1 LFGPAPAPETKPAGK
16 DFSADLFGAPSATST
31 GNDFSADLFGV
42 KSPRGEAPPPKPVT
56 SAVDQIPTGGITA
69 PAPRPEDQSVLREF
83 ADVPLKIAGGA
94 TGFAR
99 AIADTFGADSSVSK
113 NLRGVEDWIS
123 ELYSAQSKQDSKR
136 MGEIMKEAED
146 KGVLPNLVA
155 AAKAFKEAPIDLAAS
170 ALGSAAPAILA
181 GIATFVLGAPAA
193 VATATTLG
201 LGAFAGSG
209 TIKGSIYDATKQTLA
224 EQKDLNLSPAQIE
237 KIAVEAQSY
246 DGDNLDMILIG
257 AIIGAVGARTGA
269 EPVIA
274 RGLAQ
279 RVIGKT
285 VEKEAQQAAIKEGAK
300 KATETAAKRG
310 ILKQGAVTGGKE
322 FLTEFGQG
330 GQEQLAEN
338 IALQRQG
345 FDVPTMR
352 GVVGQGALEGLAG
365 LSMGAPTGMRE
376 AYTAKR
382 ELAAEQPVDPNL
394 REKFTTAGEDKQR
407 TAVPP
412 TGEDVNMLVP
422 ATDKAGKSLTEAA
435 PETLTAKEKAD
446 ADAAAAAEA
455 AKITLDEATTRAN
468 DLLAKADAG
477 TAVKQTEYRPV
488 AKALGV
494 KIPFGTSN
502 AAAVELIRDH
512 LAQQG
517 VPSVTPTTTDQS
529 ATGASTSVAGQPS
542 AIPPATGTKPG
553 GVVPT
558 GAATGAATDGKG
570 SQPAPLKP
578 LPVAAEGEVAMP
590 VRGGQPMPMSALTT
604 PEALERVKTVLNT
617 GRPVED
623 LEMVARRGG
632 LAEWEIRAILG
643 EQGMPV
649 VNKDG
654 STGYGPPIPVSPG
667 LVKNETQAQNET
679 QITPVA
685 ETKTAAQQDEDLLND
700 LLGGGDSS
708 LSARRTNAEISRD
721 EQLDKLGTRYG
732 LSRSL
737 DESSKEFGARIKEAI
752 EFEKMREGKPLSAIS
767 DQDIAK
773 QTLREDTS
781 YIPPDLQI
789 EEYERQRQKFNESI
803 ERDPETGE
811 LESDELPAYKE
822 LSDDDRRV
830 YFQEG
835 ISRPGAGTDAEHAR
849 ATQRLSDYRSGKK
862 TESFEGETQSRN
874 VYNRERSSFGQ
885 KTSISYGFPAWGS
898 LSDASKKLFASINK
912 TNTLLE
918 QDMAFRAVRKQIQT
932 EKAQKSSEEF
942 VAQAEV
948 DARRQMLQAAERAR
962 ASQPAGRGAILP
974 DNIIDAL
981 AKGDIKTVLD
991 YISEYGNG
999 LKLKRASDFFMV
1011 GTRRDKNGVA
1021 KPIFKKA
1028 GIRIRDSVA
1037 MGIFRS
1043 LAGTLGNIDGLKVNV
1058 VFDENMIYDQLA
1070 RYDANTNTMY
1080 VGPNG
1085 LDEAT
1090 ILHELVHAATV
1101 KIIHQFFTDPSV
1113 LPERTRKAVE
1123 RLGEIASAAQKRLGS
1138 KYPNAFDNLY
1148 EFVAYAM
1155 TDMNFQYDLAQIQ
1168 IARLADATAK
1178 TQEQSEDVQLQREAT
1193 RGATMY
1199 DSLADNLW
1207 NYYTGTLA
1215 YMYKLF
1221 TPGSKSTKV
1230 LMPTEKSRATTAK
1243 TLRQE
1248 RTTES
1253 QEEIEAKR
1261 IASEEKEE
1269 TKGLTKEEK
1278 AKLTSAE
1285 KEAFAP
1291 EALFDDPDK
1300 EMKEAKIKP
1309 LKGEMVIQNGVANL
1323 KREILREPGYKGNLL
1338 LEASEMFQL
1347 ILAAP
1352 EGGITQLAGKQSI
1365 GSELAAKKA
1374 APTPAA
1380 NTAQPTTEEDKTR
1393 SGGLNDPKIRQFYK
1407 LGVKEKFA
1415 SKAEKV
1421 WKSISTAAGWRNMV
1435 RLYQDKSVEARSL
1448 HNKLDMAGLINRN
1461 MDEAFNN
1468 FDEQRDLSTGEARN
1482 FVNNYL
1488 RAPMDNLK
1496 QSIGDYASLTK
1507 QKVEQVLEELHM
1519 VAEMFHEP
1527 ERRNVKWVTSVPLST
1542 KANLTHNGKKISAAQ
1557 RRIDILGDPR
1567 TGKPGIKDRVEL
1579 TEAQQKQLW
1588 AELTALANN
1597 HADPAGDSPRIKTD
1611 RMRQRI
1617 KVMDINKDSPIY
1629 NVLGINQAEVNLRTK
1644 EYSAMDPERRAL
1656 LDKIFAEAKEITKA
1670 TSELNKIGNY
1680 WSYPVS
1686 NLVGM
1691 YNYQHY
1697 LPFKGISKH
1706 SVADEFI
1713 DFDSKTTGKDLQ
1725 EIEHSADGRFS
1736 TSDNPFLQMMSD
1748 AFRSAGRAG
1757 RRNYMQSI
1765 KNAVKAN
1772 KLNPTGTGV
1781 IDGEVAKHIKFEER
1795 NTVDL
1800 SEFKGGSNIFV
1811 YNEDGSIDIIR
1822 IKDPKI
1828 LNALRYSFRDAAPMW
1843 DMANA
1848 VTGFFGAMH
1857 TRYNYNF
1864 APLNFVR
1871 DALTNAWTMGAG
1883 RLGPLK
1889 SAMYIKQISAQVV
1902 KNGLGKGMEVAI
1914 LHEKGDPV
1922 SQRMLDNMA
1931 KKDPFVRDMVE
1942 YLRFGG
1948 KTTYLESFSLK
1959 SSLQDLNTKLGKRR
1973 IMDKVD
1979 SFNEFVDV
1987 WNNMFEFTSRTAAYS
2002 MYKQEVLK
2010 KNIAKGMSNAKGPNG
2025 QMSPAERAAAVEA
2038 AAWTKN
2044 LANFEK
2050 AGEHAREMGA
2060 LYMFI
2065 RASATGAVRA
2075 AEAALPA
2082 FRPMSMMLNDLPAEI
2097 RDNPKALAEFK
2108 KEYAVLQR
2116 NASVMIT
2123 ALMGMGFMAFWMSSL
2138 MAPDDEWRRNTVKND
2153 NMQQWT
2159 RFARFHIPNSVS
2171 EQLGIGRD
2179 VVFQLPWGFGLGS
2192 FAAIGAQ
2199 IAGVT
2204 VGSNSIKDALGNIV
2218 TSLSDSFLP
2227 IPVSKIPP
2235 LESAESAAKWVV
2247 DTVSPTVFRP
2257 IIEWVMNTN
2266 GIGQA
2271 INSAQTRRMGDAF
2284 TGGDRIPE
2292 IYKSAA
2298 RGLFNSTLGSVNIS
2312 PNTMYFF
2319 ANSYL
2324 DGLAKLGEISYSWA
2338 NLESG
2343 EKKFNLKTDVPLFG
2357 SFFGTKT
2364 NVDARE
2370 YGNIEKRIKEL
2381 DERLYTL
2388 EETSPD
2394 KAAIFESKNPLT
2406 RPLIDAYKARQGEL
2420 SKLRAEANQIRN
2432 MPGLSPKSRDE
2443 LLRIV
2448 IMQQNILK
2456 HEMVMDFKAYG
2467 EKP

>member
-1 LFGPAPAPETKPAGK
+1 MISDAM
-16 DFSADLFGAPSATST
+16 
-31 GNDFSADLFGV
+31 
-42 KSPRGEAPPPKPVT
+42 
-56 SAVDQIPTGGITA
+56 
-69 PAPRPEDQSVLREF
+69 
-83 ADVPLKIAGGA
+83 
-94 TGFAR
+94 
-99 AIADTFGADSSVSK
+99 GADASTSK
-113 NLRGVEDWIS
+113 NLRGVEDWFA
-123 ELYSAQSKQDSKR
+123 ELYSAQSKQDGKR

-146 KGVLPNLVA
+146 KGVLDQLVA
-155 AAKAFKEAPIDLAAS
+155 AGKAFKEAPVDLVVQG
-170 ALGSAAPAILA
+170 LGTAAPAIL
-181 GIATFVLGAPAA
+181 GSIAAFLLGAPAA
-193 VATATTLG
+193 VTTATTLG
-201 LGAFAGSG
+201 VGALMGSG
-209 TIKGSIYDATKQTLA
+209 TAKSSIYDATKQILT
-224 EQKDLNLSPAQIE
+224 EQKDLDLSPQQIE

-246 DGDNLDMILIG
+246 GGKNTDMILASTILG
-257 AIIGAVGARTGA
+257 AIGSASGA
-269 EPVIA
+269 EPIIA

-279 RVIGKT
+279 RIIGKT
-285 VEKEAQQAAIKEGAK
+285 VEKEAQQAAIKAAAKEG
-300 KATETAAKRG
+300 TELAAKRG
-310 ILKQGAVTGGKE
+310 IVKQGAIVGSKDLGLE
-322 FLTEFGQG
+322 FLQG
-330 GQEQLAEN
+330 GQEQMAQN
-338 IALQRQG
+338 IAQQREG

-365 LSMGAPTGMRE
+365 LGMGAPAGMRQ
-376 AYTAKR
+376 AYVAKR
-382 ELAAEQPVDPNL
+382 ELAAEQPTDPNL
-394 REKFTTAGEDKQR
+394 KETFTTAGEDKKR
-407 TAVPP
+407 ETAPP

-435 PETLTAKEKAD
+435 PETLAAKEKAD
-446 ADAAAAAEA
+446 ADATAAAEA
-455 AKITLDEATTRAN
+455 AKISLDEATVKAN
-468 DLLAKADAG
+468 DLLAKVDSG
-477 TAVKQTEYRPV
+477 GAVKQTEYRPV

-517 VPSVTPTTTDQS
+517 VPSVTPTATDQS
-529 ATGASTSVAGQPS
+529 ATGASAGVAGQPS
-542 AIPPATGTKPG
+542 AVAPAGTQGAKPS
-553 GVVPT
+553 GVVPA
-558 GAATGAATDGKG
+558 GAATGAATTGKG
-570 SQPAPLKP
+570 SQPA
-578 LPVAAEGEVAMP
+578 
-590 VRGGQPMPMSALTT
+590 ALTPSNFFDGLPDAVVT
-604 PEALERVKTVLNT
+604 GLTKDQTISPELRQA
-617 GRPVED
+617 
-623 LEMVARRGG
+623 A
-632 LAEWEIRAILG
+632 
-643 EQGMPV
+643 
-649 VNKDG
+649 
-654 STGYGPPIPVSPG
+654 
-667 LVKNETQAQNET
+667 TQELQSRKSAT
-679 QITPVA
+679 TTTAKPA
-685 ETKTAAQQDEDLLND
+685 ATKTAAQQDEDLLND

-721 EQLDKLGTRYG
+721 EQLDKLGVRYG
-732 LSRSL
+732 LSRSA
-737 DESSKEFGARIKEAI
+737 DEPAKEFGARIKEAI
-752 EFEKMREGKPLSAIS
+752 EFEKMREGKPLSELS

-773 QTLREDTS
+773 QSLREETS

-789 EEYERQRQKFNESI
+789 DEYEAQRQKFNE
-803 ERDPETGE
+803 TV
-811 LESDELPAYKE
+811 ESDEEKLPAYKE

-835 ISRPGAGTDAEHAR
+835 ITRPGAGSGAEHAR
-849 ATQRLSDYRSGKK
+849 AAQRLSDYRSGKK
-862 TESFEGETQSRN
+862 DETFEGETQSQN
-874 VYNRERSSFGQ
+874 IYNRERDAFGR
-885 KTSISYGFPAWGS
+885 KTGLSYGFPVWGS

-918 QDMAFRAVRKQIQT
+918 QDMAFRAVKKQIQA
-932 EKAQKSSEEF
+932 EKAQQASQEF
-942 VAQAEV
+942 TAQAEV
-948 DARRQMLQAAERAR
+948 DARRQMLDAAERAR
-962 ASQPAGRGAILP
+962 KSQPAGKGAILP

-999 LKLKRASDFFMV
+999 LKLKKASDFFMV
-1011 GTRRDKNGVA
+1011 GTRRDKSGA
-1021 KPIFKKA
+1021 IKPIFKKA

-1058 VFDENMIYDQLA
+1058 VYDENMVYDQLA
-1070 RYDANTNTMY
+1070 RYDARTNTMY

-1113 LPERTRKAVE
+1113 LPERSRKAVE
-1123 RLGEIASAAQKRLGS
+1123 RLVNIASAAQKRLGS
-1138 KYPNAFDNLY
+1138 KYPNAFENLY

-1168 IARLADATAK
+1168 ITSLADATAK
-1178 TQEQSEDVQLQREAT
+1178 TENQAEEVQLQREAT
-1193 RGATMY
+1193 RGTTMY

-1221 TPGSKSTKV
+1221 TPGAKNTKV
-1230 LMPTEKSRATTAK
+1230 LMPTEKSRTTTAK
-1243 TLRQE
+1243 TAKQEKAAETKTDIETRRIDADE
-1248 RTTES
+1248 RTEERELSMTER
-1253 QEEIEAKR
+1253 EA
-1261 IASEEKEE
+1261 
-1269 TKGLTKEEK
+1269 L
-1278 AKLTSAE
+1278 
-1285 KEAFAP
+1285 AP
-1291 EALFDDPDK
+1291 ESLFDDPDA
-1300 EMKEAKIKP
+1300 EMKEAKIEP

-1323 KREILREPGYKGNLL
+1323 KRETLREPGYKGNLL

-1352 EGGITQLAGKQSI
+1352 EGGIAQLAGKESI
-1365 GSELAAKKA
+1365 GSELSAKKA
-1374 APTPAA
+1374 APVPAA
-1380 NTAQPTTEEDKTR
+1380 NTAQPATEEKETR
-1393 SGGLNDPKIRQFYK
+1393 KGGLNDPKLRQFYK

-1415 SKAEKV
+1415 NKAEKV

-1435 RLYQDKSVEARSL
+1435 RLYQDKSVEIRSL

-1468 FDEQRDLSTGEARN
+1468 VDEQRDLAAGESRN

-1488 RAPMDNLK
+1488 RVPMDNLK
-1496 QSIGDYASLTK
+1496 QSIGDYASMTK
-1507 QKVEQVLEELHM
+1507 QKVEEVLEELHM
-1519 VAEMFHEP
+1519 LSEMFHEP

-1542 KANLTHNGKKISAAQ
+1542 KKNLTHNGKKISAAQ

-1567 TGKPGIKDRVEL
+1567 TGTPGIKDRIEL
-1579 TEAQQKQLW
+1579 TKAQQKQLW
-1588 AELTALANN
+1588 AELTSLANN
-1597 HADPAGDSPRIKTD
+1597 HADAAGDSPRIKGD
-1611 RMRQRI
+1611 RMRERI
-1617 KVMDINKDSPIY
+1617 KAMDTNKDSPLY
-1629 NVLGINQAEVNLRTK
+1629 NVLGVNQAEVDLRMS
-1644 EYSAMDPERRAL
+1644 EYNAMDPERRAL

-1691 YNYQHY
+1691 YDYQHY
-1697 LPFKGISKH
+1697 MPFKGISKH

-1772 KLNPTGTGV
+1772 KYNPTGTGV

-1800 SEFKGGSNIFV
+1800 SEFKGGNNIFV

-1871 DALTNAWTMGAG
+1871 DALTNAWTIGAG
-1883 RLGPLK
+1883 KLGPMK
-1889 SAMYIKQISAQVV
+1889 SASYIKQISAQVV

-1922 SQRMLDNMA
+1922 SQRILANMA
-1931 KKDPFVRDMVE
+1931 ANDPFVRDMLE

-1959 SSLQDLNTKLGKRR
+1959 SSLHDLNTKLGKRR
-1973 IMDKVD
+1973 IMDSVD

-1987 WNNMFEFTSRTAAYS
+1987 WNNMFEFTSRAAAYS
-2002 MYKQEVLK
+2002 MYKKEVLK
-2010 KNIAKGMSNAKGPNG
+2010 KNIDKGMSDAKGPNG
-2025 QMSPAERAAAVEA
+2025 QMSAAERAAAVEA

-2082 FRPMSMMLNDLPAEI
+2082 FRTMDMAVNDLPPEI
-2097 RDNPKALAEFK
+2097 RNNPEALKNFKA
-2108 KEYAVLQR
+2108 EYAVLQR
-2116 NASVMIT
+2116 NARVMIS

-2138 MAPDDEWRRNTVKND
+2138 MAPDDEWKRNNVKHD

-2159 RFARFHIPNSVS
+2159 RFARFHIPNEVS
-2171 EQLGIGRD
+2171 QRLGIGRD
-2179 VVFQLPWGFGLGS
+2179 VVFQLPWGFGLGA

-2199 IAGVT
+2199 LAGVT
-2204 VGSNSIKDALGNIV
+2204 VGNNSVKDALGNVV

-2235 LESAESAAKWVV
+2235 LDSPESSLKWAA
-2247 DTVSPTVFRP
+2247 DTVAPTVFRP
-2257 IIEWVMNTN
+2257 VLEYLMNTN
-2266 GIGQA
+2266 GIGQT

-2292 IYKSAA
+2292 IYKSVAS
-2298 RGLFNSTLGSVNIS
+2298 GLFNSTSGYLDWS
-2312 PNTMYFF
+2312 PNTLYFF

-2324 DGLAKLGEISYSWA
+2324 DGLAKIGEIGYSWA
-2338 NLESG
+2338 NLEQG
-2343 EKKFNLKTDVPLFG
+2343 KKAFNLKQDVPLFG

-2364 NVDARE
+2364 NVDSRE
-2370 YGNIEKRIKEL
+2370 YGNIETRIKEL
-2381 DERLYTL
+2381 DKRLNTL
-2388 EETSPD
+2388 DEVNPA
-2394 KAAIFESKNPLT
+2394 KAAQYDAKNPLS
-2406 RPLIDAYKARQGEL
+2406 RGLIDAYKARQGEL
-2420 SKLRAEANQIRN
+2420 NKLRAEANQIRN
-2432 MPGLSPKSRDE
+2432 MPGISPKSRDE
-2443 LLRIV
+2443 MLKIV
-2448 IMQQNILK
+2448 TMQQNILK

>member
-1 LFGPAPAPETKPAGK
+1 MAGFDPDAWLAKKEESPAQPSAFDPDAWLAKKEPVRAPRGEATPPAPAPAPA
-16 DFSADLFGAPSATST
+16 AAAP
-31 GNDFSADLFGV
+31 V
-42 KSPRGEAPPPKPVT
+42 VPPKQEV
-56 SAVDQIPTGGITA
+56 
-69 PAPRPEDQSVLREF
+69 RPEDQSFLREV
-83 ADVPLKIAGGA
+83 ADVPLKLGSGVV
-94 TGFAR
+94 TGVR
-99 AIADTFGADSSVSK
+99 MIADAFGADSSTSK
-113 NLRGVEDWIS
+113 NLRGVEDWIA

-136 MGEIMKEAED
+136 MAQIMKEAED
-146 KGVLPNLVA
+146 KGVKDQLVA
-155 AAKAFKEAPIDLAAS
+155 AASAFKEAPIDLTVN
-170 ALGSAAPAILA
+170 ALGTAAPAIL
-181 GIATFVLGAPAA
+181 GSIAAFLLGAPA
-193 VATATTLG
+193 VATTATALG
-201 LGAFAGSG
+201 IGAFMGSG
-209 TIKGSIYDATKQTLA
+209 TVKGSIYDATKQVLN

-237 KIAVEAQSY
+237 QIAVEAQSY
-246 DGDNLDMILIG
+246 GGKNTDMILGGTILG
-257 AIIGAVGARTGA
+257 ALGSATGA

-274 RGLAQ
+274 RQLAKSI
-279 RVIGKT
+279 IGKAVETEAKNAAATASKT
-285 VEKEAQQAAIKEGAK
+285 VATDAAIKAATREATQ
-300 KATETAAKRG
+300 KAAERG
-310 ILKQGAVTGGKE
+310 IVRQGTVTGLKESGME
-322 FLTEFGQG
+322 FLQG
-330 GQEQLAEN
+330 GQEQMAQN
-338 IALQRQG
+338 IAQQREG

-352 GVVGQGALEGLAG
+352 GVVSQGALEGLAG
-365 LSMGAPTGMRE
+365 LGMGAVSGGRE

-394 REKFTTAGEDKQR
+394 RETFTTAGEDKQR
-407 TAVPP
+407 APVTP
-412 TGEDVNMLVP
+412 TSEDIDFLVP
-422 ATDKAGKSLTEAA
+422 ATDKTGKSLTDAA

-455 AKITLDEATTRAN
+455 AKISLDEATAKAN
-468 DLLAKADAG
+468 DLLAKVDSG
-477 TAVKQTEYRPV
+477 GAVKQTEYRPV

-512 LAQQG
+512 LTQQG
-517 VPSVTPTTTDQS
+517 VPSVTPTGTDESTTGTS
-529 ATGASTSVAGQPS
+529 AGMAGQPS
-542 AIPPATGTKPG
+542 AVTPTAGTEGAKRS
-553 GVVPT
+553 GVVPAGT
-558 GAATGAATDGKG
+558 ATGAATTGKG
-570 SQPAPLKP
+570 SQPAPLTP
-578 LPVAAEGEVAMP
+578 AAPAAP
-590 VRGGQPMPMSALTT
+590 APA
-604 PEALERVKTVLNT
+604 AK
-617 GRPVED
+617 
-623 LEMVARRGG
+623 
-632 LAEWEIRAILG
+632 
-643 EQGMPV
+643 
-649 VNKDG
+649 
-654 STGYGPPIPVSPG
+654 
-667 LVKNETQAQNET
+667 
-679 QITPVA
+679 
-685 ETKTAAQQDEDLLND
+685 KTAAQQDEDLLND
-700 LLGGGDSS
+700 LLGGDSS

-732 LSRSL
+732 LSRSVG
-737 DESSKEFGARIKEAI
+737 ESSQEFGGRIKEAI
-752 EFEKMREGKPLSAIS
+752 EFEKMREGKPLSEIS

-789 EEYERQRQKFNESI
+789 EEYEAQRQKFNE
-803 ERDPETGE
+803 TV
-811 LESDELPAYKE
+811 ESDEEKLPAYKE

-835 ISRPGAGTDAEHAR
+835 IARPGAGSSQEHAR
-849 ATQRLSDYRSGKK
+849 AAQRLSDYRSGKK
-862 TESFEGETQSRN
+862 DETFEGETQAQN
-874 VYNRERSSFGQ
+874 VYNRERDSFGR
-885 KTSISYGFPAWGS
+885 KTGLSYAFPTWGS
-898 LSDASKKLFASINK
+898 LSDASRKLFASINK

-918 QDMAFRAVRKQIQT
+918 QDMAFRAVKKQIQA

-948 DARRQMLQAAERAR
+948 DARRQMLDAAERAR
-962 ASQPAGRGAILP
+962 KSQPAGKGAILP
-974 DNIIDAL
+974 DHIIDAL
-981 AKGDIKTVLD
+981 SKGDIKTVLD
-991 YISEYGNG
+991 YISEHGNG
-999 LKLKRASDFFMV
+999 LKLKKASDFFMV
-1011 GTRRDKNGVA
+1011 GTRRDKNGQL

-1043 LAGTLGNIDGLKVNV
+1043 LAGTLGNIEGLKVNV
-1058 VFDENMIYDQLA
+1058 VYDENMVYDQLA
-1070 RYDANTNTMY
+1070 RYDAKTNTMY

-1090 ILHELVHAATV
+1090 ILHELTHAATV

-1113 LPERTRKAVE
+1113 LPERSRKAVE
-1123 RLGEIASAAQKRLGS
+1123 RLAEIASAAQKRLGS
-1138 KYPNAFDNLY
+1138 KYPNAFENLY
-1148 EFVAYAM
+1148 EFIAYAM

-1168 IARLADATAK
+1168 ITRLAEATAK
-1178 TQEQSEDVQLQREAT
+1178 TEDQAEEIQLQREAT
-1193 RGATMY
+1193 SGATMY
-1199 DSLADNLW
+1199 DSLADTLW
-1207 NYYTGTLA
+1207 GYYTGTLA

-1221 TPGSKSTKV
+1221 TPGAKNTKV

-1243 TLRQE
+1243 TAKQE
-1248 RTTES
+1248 KAAETKTD
-1253 QEEIEAKR
+1253 IEARR
-1261 IASEEKEE
+1261 IAADERAEERE
-1269 TKGLTKEEK
+1269 LS
-1278 AKLTSAE
+1278 LAE
-1285 KEAFAP
+1285 REALAP
-1291 EALFDDPDK
+1291 ESLFDDPDT
-1300 EMKEAKIKP
+1300 EMKDAKIEP

-1338 LEASEMFQL
+1338 LEAAEMFQL

-1352 EGGITQLAGKQSI
+1352 EGGIAQLAGKQSI
-1365 GSELAAKKA
+1365 GSELSAKKA
-1374 APTPAA
+1374 APVPAA
-1380 NTAQPTTEEDKTR
+1380 NTAQPTKEEEKTR
-1393 SGGLNDPKIRQFYK
+1393 SGGLNDSKIRQFYK

-1415 SKAEKV
+1415 STPEKV
-1421 WKSISTAAGWRNMV
+1421 WKSISTAAGWRNIV

-1448 HNKLDMAGLINRN
+1448 HNKLDMARLINRD
-1461 MDEAFNN
+1461 MDGAFNN
-1468 FDEQRDLSTGEARN
+1468 FDEQRDLSSGEARN
-1482 FVNNYL
+1482 FVNQYL
-1488 RAPMDNLK
+1488 RAPMDNIK
-1496 QSIGDYASLTK
+1496 QSIGDYAKLTG
-1507 QKVEQVLEELHM
+1507 QKVEEVLEELHM
-1519 VAEMFHEP
+1519 LSEMFHEP

-1542 KANLTHNGKKISAAQ
+1542 KKNLTHNGKKISAAQ

-1567 TGKPGIKDRVEL
+1567 TGTPGIKDRVEL

-1588 AELTALANN
+1588 AELTALATN
-1597 HADPAGDSPRIKTD
+1597 HADAAGDSPRIKSD
-1611 RMRQRI
+1611 RMRERI
-1617 KVMDINKDSPIY
+1617 KVMDTNKDSPIY
-1629 NVLGINQAEVNLRTK
+1629 NVLGINQAEVDLRMSEYEQIKKK
-1644 EYSAMDPERRAL
+1644 EPERYAL
-1656 LDKIFAEAKEITKA
+1656 LEKIFADAKEITKA

-1697 LPFKGISKH
+1697 MPFKGISKH

-1772 KLNPTGTGV
+1772 KYNPTGTGV

-1811 YNEDGSIDIIR
+1811 YNPDGSIDIIR

-1828 LNALRYSFRDAAPMW
+1828 LNALRYSFRDASPTW

-1871 DALTNAWTMGAG
+1871 DALTNAWTMGASK
-1883 RLGPLK
+1883 LGPAK
-1889 SAMYIKQISAQVV
+1889 SAAYIKNISAAVV
-1902 KNGLGKGMEVAI
+1902 KNGLGKAMEVAL

-1922 SQRMLDNMA
+1922 SQRMLTDMA
-1931 KKDPFVRDMVE
+1931 AKDPFVRDMLE

-1959 SSLQDLNTKLGKRR
+1959 SSLHDLNTKLGKRR
-1973 IMDKVD
+1973 IMDNVD
-1979 SFNEFVDV
+1979 SFNEFIDV
-1987 WNNMFEFTSRTAAYS
+1987 WNNMFEFTSRAAAYS

-2010 KNIAKGMSNAKGPNG
+2010 KNIEKGMSGAKGPNG

-2050 AGEHAREMGA
+2050 AGEHAREIGA

-2075 AEAALPA
+2075 AEAAIPA
-2082 FRPMSMMLNDLPAEI
+2082 FRTMKMALNDLPAEI
-2097 RDNPKALAEFK
+2097 RNNPEALENFK

-2116 NASVMIT
+2116 NARVMISV
-2123 ALMGMGFMAFWMSSL
+2123 LMGMGFSLYWMSSL
-2138 MAPDDEWRRNTVKND
+2138 MAPDDEWKRNNVKND

-2159 RFARFHIPNSVS
+2159 RFARFHIPNEVS
-2171 EQLGIGRD
+2171 QSAGMGRD
-2179 VVFQLPWGFGLGS
+2179 VVFQLPWGFGLGA

-2199 IAGVT
+2199 MAGMT
-2204 VGSNSIKDALGNIV
+2204 VGNNSIKDGLGNII
-2218 TSLSDSFLP
+2218 TALSDSFLP
-2227 IPVSKIPP
+2227 LPVSKIPP
-2235 LESAESAAKWVV
+2235 LDSPESALKWAA

-2257 IIEWVMNTN
+2257 VLEYLMNTN

-2271 INSAQTRRMGDAF
+2271 INSAATRRMGDAF

-2292 IYKSAA
+2292 IYKSVA
-2298 RGLFNSTLGSVNIS
+2298 RGLFNSTLGAVDIS

-2324 DGLAKLGEISYSWA
+2324 DGLAKVAELGYTWA
-2338 NLESG
+2338 NLEEG
-2343 EKKFNLKTDVPLFG
+2343 KKKFNIKTDLPLFG
-2357 SFFGTKT
+2357 SFFGAKT

-2370 YGNIEKRIKEL
+2370 YDNIETRIKEL
-2381 DERLYTL
+2381 DKRLATL
-2388 EETSPD
+2388 DESNAA
-2394 KAAIFESKNPLT
+2394 KAAEFDAKNPLA
-2406 RPLIDAYKARQGEL
+2406 RGLIDAYKSRQGEL
-2420 SKLRAEANQIRN
+2420 NKLRAEANQIRN
-2432 MPGLSPKSRDE
+2432 MPGLSPKARDE

>member
-1 LFGPAPAPETKPAGK
+1 
-16 DFSADLFGAPSATST
+16 
-31 GNDFSADLFGV
+31 
-42 KSPRGEAPPPKPVT
+42 
-56 SAVDQIPTGGITA
+56 
-69 PAPRPEDQSVLREF
+69 
-83 ADVPLKIAGGA
+83 
-94 TGFAR
+94 
-99 AIADTFGADSSVSK
+99 
-113 NLRGVEDWIS
+113 
-123 ELYSAQSKQDSKR
+123 
-136 MGEIMKEAED
+136 MG
-146 KGVLPNLVA
+146 
-155 AAKAFKEAPIDLAAS
+155 
-170 ALGSAAPAILA
+170 
-181 GIATFVLGAPAA
+181 
-193 VATATTLG
+193 
-201 LGAFAGSG
+201 
-209 TIKGSIYDATKQTLA
+209 Q
-224 EQKDLNLSPAQIE
+224 
-237 KIAVEAQSY
+237 
-246 DGDNLDMILIG
+246 
-257 AIIGAVGARTGA
+257 
-269 EPVIA
+269 
-274 RGLAQ
+274 
-279 RVIGKT
+279 
-285 VEKEAQQAAIKEGAK
+285 
-300 KATETAAKRG
+300 
-310 ILKQGAVTGGKE
+310 
-322 FLTEFGQG
+322 
-330 GQEQLAEN
+330 
-338 IALQRQG
+338 
-345 FDVPTMR
+345 
-352 GVVGQGALEGLAG
+352 
-365 LSMGAPTGMRE
+365 
-376 AYTAKR
+376 
-382 ELAAEQPVDPNL
+382 
-394 REKFTTAGEDKQR
+394 
-407 TAVPP
+407 
-412 TGEDVNMLVP
+412 
-422 ATDKAGKSLTEAA
+422 
-435 PETLTAKEKAD
+435 
-446 ADAAAAAEA
+446 
-455 AKITLDEATTRAN
+455 
-468 DLLAKADAG
+468 
-477 TAVKQTEYRPV
+477 
-488 AKALGV
+488 
-494 KIPFGTSN
+494 
-502 AAAVELIRDH
+502 
-512 LAQQG
+512 
-517 VPSVTPTTTDQS
+517 
-529 ATGASTSVAGQPS
+529 
-542 AIPPATGTKPG
+542 
-553 GVVPT
+553 
-558 GAATGAATDGKG
+558 
-570 SQPAPLKP
+570 
-578 LPVAAEGEVAMP
+578 
-590 VRGGQPMPMSALTT
+590 
-604 PEALERVKTVLNT
+604 
-617 GRPVED
+617 
-623 LEMVARRGG
+623 
-632 LAEWEIRAILG
+632 
-643 EQGMPV
+643 
-649 VNKDG
+649 
-654 STGYGPPIPVSPG
+654 
-667 LVKNETQAQNET
+667 
-679 QITPVA
+679 
-685 ETKTAAQQDEDLLND
+685 
-700 LLGGGDSS
+700 
-708 LSARRTNAEISRD
+708 
-721 EQLDKLGTRYG
+721 RYG
-732 LSRSL
+732 LSRSA
-737 DESSKEFGARIKEAI
+737 DESAKEFGARIKEAI
-752 EFEKMREGKPLSAIS
+752 DFEKMREGKPLSEIS
-767 DQDIAK
+767 EQDIAK
-773 QTLREDTS
+773 QTLRKDTS
-781 YIPPDLQI
+781 YIPPDVQI
-789 EEYERQRQKFNESI
+789 EAYEAERQKFNE
-803 ERDPETGE
+803 TV
-811 LESDELPAYKE
+811 ESDEEKLPAYKE

-835 ISRPGAGTDAEHAR
+835 IARPGAGSAAEHAKAAR
-849 ATQRLSDYRSGKK
+849 KLSDYRSGKK
-862 TESFEGETQSRN
+862 DETFEGETQSQN
-874 VYNRERSSFGQ
+874 IYNRERDSFGR
-885 KTSISYGFPAWGS
+885 KTGLSYAFPSWGS

-918 QDMAFRAVRKQIQT
+918 QDMAFRAVKKQIQA

-962 ASQPAGRGAILP
+962 KSQPAGRGEILP
-974 DNIIDAL
+974 DHIIDAL

-991 YISEYGNG
+991 YISEQGNG
-999 LKLKRASDFFMV
+999 LKLKKASDFFMV
-1011 GTRRDKNGVA
+1011 GTRRDKKGQL

-1043 LAGTLGNIDGLKVNV
+1043 LASTLGNIDGLKVNI
-1058 VFDENMIYDQLA
+1058 VFDENMVYDQLA

-1080 VGPNG
+1080 IGPNG

-1113 LPERTRKAVE
+1113 LPERSRKAVE
-1123 RLGEIASAAQKRLGS
+1123 RLVDIAGAAQKRLGS
-1138 KYPNAFDNLY
+1138 RYPNAFENLY

-1168 IARLADATAK
+1168 IARLAETTAK
-1178 TQEQSEDVQLQREAT
+1178 TEEQTEEVQLQREAT

-1207 NYYTGTLA
+1207 NYFTGTLA

-1221 TPGSKSTKV
+1221 TPNAKNTKV

-1243 TLRQE
+1243 TTKQE
-1248 RTTES
+1248 KAAETKAD
-1253 QEEIEAKR
+1253 IEARR
-1261 IASEEKEE
+1261 IAADERAEERE
-1269 TKGLTKEEK
+1269 L
-1278 AKLTSAE
+1278 SAAE
-1285 KEAFAP
+1285 REALAP
-1291 EALFDDPDK
+1291 ETLFDDPEA
-1300 EMKEAKIKP
+1300 EMKEAKIEP

-1338 LEASEMFQL
+1338 LEAGEMFQL

-1365 GSELAAKKA
+1365 GSDLAAKKA
-1374 APTPAA
+1374 A
-1380 NTAQPTTEEDKTR
+1380 TEEEKTR

-1415 SKAEKV
+1415 NKAEKV

-1435 RLYQDKSVEARSL
+1435 RLYQDKSYEARSL

-1468 FDEQRDLSTGEARN
+1468 FDEQRDLATGEARN

-1488 RAPMDNLK
+1488 RVPMDNIK
-1496 QSIGDYASLTK
+1496 QSIGDYAKLTG
-1507 QKVEQVLEELHM
+1507 QKIEEVLEELHM
-1519 VAEMFHEP
+1519 VAEMWHEP

-1579 TEAQQKQLW
+1579 TEAQQRQLW
-1588 AELTALANN
+1588 SELEALAKNY
-1597 HADPAGDSPRIKTD
+1597 ADPAGDSPRIKSD

-1617 KVMDINKDSPIY
+1617 KVMDINKDSPVY
-1629 NVLGINQAEVNLRTK
+1629 NVLGINQAEVNLRRS
-1644 EYSAMDPERRAL
+1644 EYDAMPDERRAL
-1656 LDKIFAEAKEITKA
+1656 LEKIFAESREITKA
-1670 TSELNKIGNY
+1670 TAELNKIGNY

-1811 YNEDGSIDIIR
+1811 YNPDGSIDIIR

-1828 LNALRYSFRDAAPMW
+1828 LNALRYSFREAAPMW

-1871 DALTNAWTMGAG
+1871 DALTNAWNIGASK
-1883 RLGPLK
+1883 LGPLK
-1889 SAMYIKQISAQVV
+1889 SMAYIKQISGQVV
-1902 KNGLGKGMEVAI
+1902 KNGLGKGMEVAL
-1914 LHEKGDPV
+1914 LHEKGDPA
-1922 SQRMLDNMA
+1922 SQRILADMA
-1931 KKDPFVRDMVE
+1931 AKDPFVKDMLE

-1959 SSLQDLNTKLGKRR
+1959 SSLHDLNTKLGKRR
-1973 IMDKVD
+1973 IMDSVD

-1987 WNNMFEFTSRTAAYS
+1987 WNNMFEFTSRAAAYA
-2002 MYKQEVLK
+2002 MYKREALK
-2010 KNIAKGMSNAKGPNG
+2010 KNIDKGMSDAKGPNG
-2025 QMSPAERAAAVEA
+2025 QMSAAERAAATEA

-2082 FRPMSMMLNDLPAEI
+2082 FRTMNMMLNDLPANI
-2097 RDNPKALAEFK
+2097 RENPEALANFK
-2108 KEYAVLQR
+2108 SEYAVLQR
-2116 NASVMIT
+2116 NARVMIG
-2123 ALMGMGFMAFWMSSL
+2123 ALIGMGFMAYWMSAL
-2138 MAPDDEWRRNTVKND
+2138 MAPDDEWKRNNVKYD

-2171 EQLGIGRD
+2171 QRLGLGRD
-2179 VVFQLPWGFGLGS
+2179 VVFQLPWGFGLGA
-2192 FAAIGAQ
+2192 FASIGAQ
-2199 IAGVT
+2199 LAGVT
-2204 VGSNSIKDALGNIV
+2204 VGKNSIKDALGNVV

-2235 LESAESAAKWVV
+2235 LDSPESALKWAA
-2247 DTVSPTVFRP
+2247 DTVAPTVFRP
-2257 IIEWVMNTN
+2257 VLEYLMNTN

-2292 IYKSAA
+2292 IYKDVA
-2298 RGLFNSTLGSVNIS
+2298 RGLFNTTSGYLDWS
-2312 PNTMYFF
+2312 PNTLYFF

-2324 DGLAKLGEISYSWA
+2324 DGIAKLGEIGYSWA
-2338 NLESG
+2338 NLERG
-2343 EKKFNLKTDVPLFG
+2343 KKEFSLKNDVPLFG

-2370 YGNIEKRIKEL
+2370 YGNIENRIKEL
-2381 DERLYTL
+2381 DKRLKTL
-2388 EETSPD
+2388 DEVNPA
-2394 KAAIFESKNPLT
+2394 KAAMYDAKHPLD
-2406 RPLIDAYKARQGEL
+2406 RGLIDAYKARQGEL
-2420 SKLRAEANQIRN
+2420 NKLRAEANQIRN
-2432 MPGLSPKSRDE
+2432 MPGLSPRSRDAM
-2443 LLRIV
+2443 LRIV
-2448 IMQQNILK
+2448 IMQENILK

-2467 EKP
+2467 ATPN

>member
-1 LFGPAPAPETKPAGK
+1 
-16 DFSADLFGAPSATST
+16 
-31 GNDFSADLFGV
+31 
-42 KSPRGEAPPPKPVT
+42 
-56 SAVDQIPTGGITA
+56 
-69 PAPRPEDQSVLREF
+69 
-83 ADVPLKIAGGA
+83 
-94 TGFAR
+94 
-99 AIADTFGADSSVSK
+99 
-113 NLRGVEDWIS
+113 
-123 ELYSAQSKQDSKR
+123 
-136 MGEIMKEAED
+136 MG
-146 KGVLPNLVA
+146 
-155 AAKAFKEAPIDLAAS
+155 
-170 ALGSAAPAILA
+170 
-181 GIATFVLGAPAA
+181 
-193 VATATTLG
+193 
-201 LGAFAGSG
+201 
-209 TIKGSIYDATKQTLA
+209 Q
-224 EQKDLNLSPAQIE
+224 
-237 KIAVEAQSY
+237 
-246 DGDNLDMILIG
+246 
-257 AIIGAVGARTGA
+257 
-269 EPVIA
+269 
-274 RGLAQ
+274 
-279 RVIGKT
+279 
-285 VEKEAQQAAIKEGAK
+285 
-300 KATETAAKRG
+300 
-310 ILKQGAVTGGKE
+310 
-322 FLTEFGQG
+322 
-330 GQEQLAEN
+330 
-338 IALQRQG
+338 
-345 FDVPTMR
+345 
-352 GVVGQGALEGLAG
+352 
-365 LSMGAPTGMRE
+365 
-376 AYTAKR
+376 
-382 ELAAEQPVDPNL
+382 
-394 REKFTTAGEDKQR
+394 
-407 TAVPP
+407 
-412 TGEDVNMLVP
+412 
-422 ATDKAGKSLTEAA
+422 
-435 PETLTAKEKAD
+435 
-446 ADAAAAAEA
+446 
-455 AKITLDEATTRAN
+455 
-468 DLLAKADAG
+468 
-477 TAVKQTEYRPV
+477 
-488 AKALGV
+488 
-494 KIPFGTSN
+494 
-502 AAAVELIRDH
+502 
-512 LAQQG
+512 
-517 VPSVTPTTTDQS
+517 
-529 ATGASTSVAGQPS
+529 
-542 AIPPATGTKPG
+542 
-553 GVVPT
+553 
-558 GAATGAATDGKG
+558 
-570 SQPAPLKP
+570 
-578 LPVAAEGEVAMP
+578 
-590 VRGGQPMPMSALTT
+590 
-604 PEALERVKTVLNT
+604 
-617 GRPVED
+617 
-623 LEMVARRGG
+623 
-632 LAEWEIRAILG
+632 
-643 EQGMPV
+643 
-649 VNKDG
+649 
-654 STGYGPPIPVSPG
+654 
-667 LVKNETQAQNET
+667 
-679 QITPVA
+679 
-685 ETKTAAQQDEDLLND
+685 
-700 LLGGGDSS
+700 
-708 LSARRTNAEISRD
+708 
-721 EQLDKLGTRYG
+721 RYG
-732 LSRSL
+732 LSRSA
-737 DESSKEFGARIKEAI
+737 DESAKEFGARIKEAI
-752 EFEKMREGKPLSAIS
+752 DFEKMREGKPLSEIS
-767 DQDIAK
+767 EQDIAK
-773 QTLREDTS
+773 QTLRKDTS
-781 YIPPDLQI
+781 YIPPDVQI
-789 EEYERQRQKFNESI
+789 EAYEAERQKFNE
-803 ERDPETGE
+803 TV
-811 LESDELPAYKE
+811 ESDEEKLPAYKE

-835 ISRPGAGTDAEHAR
+835 IARPGAGSAAEHAKAAR
-849 ATQRLSDYRSGKK
+849 KLSDYRSGKK
-862 TESFEGETQSRN
+862 DETFEGETQSQN
-874 VYNRERSSFGQ
+874 IYNRERDSFGR
-885 KTSISYGFPAWGS
+885 KTGLSYAFPSWGS

-918 QDMAFRAVRKQIQT
+918 QDMAFRAVKKQIQA

-962 ASQPAGRGAILP
+962 KSQPAGRGEILP
-974 DNIIDAL
+974 DHIIDAL

-991 YISEYGNG
+991 YISEQGNG
-999 LKLKRASDFFMV
+999 LKLKKASDFFMV
-1011 GTRRDKNGVA
+1011 GTRRDKKGQL

-1043 LAGTLGNIDGLKVNV
+1043 LASTLGNIDGLKVNI
-1058 VFDENMIYDQLA
+1058 VFDENMVYDQLA

-1080 VGPNG
+1080 IGPNG

-1113 LPERTRKAVE
+1113 LPERSRKAVE
-1123 RLGEIASAAQKRLGS
+1123 RLVDIAGAAQKRLGS
-1138 KYPNAFDNLY
+1138 RYPNAFENLY

-1168 IARLADATAK
+1168 IARLAEATAK
-1178 TQEQSEDVQLQREAT
+1178 TEEQTEEVQLQREAT

-1207 NYYTGTLA
+1207 NYFTGTLA

-1221 TPGSKSTKV
+1221 TPNAKNTKV

-1243 TLRQE
+1243 TTKQE
-1248 RTTES
+1248 KAAETKAD
-1253 QEEIEAKR
+1253 IEARR
-1261 IASEEKEE
+1261 IAADERAEERE
-1269 TKGLTKEEK
+1269 L
-1278 AKLTSAE
+1278 SAAE
-1285 KEAFAP
+1285 REALAP
-1291 EALFDDPDK
+1291 ETLFDDPEA
-1300 EMKEAKIKP
+1300 EMKEAKIEP

-1338 LEASEMFQL
+1338 LEAGEMFQL

-1365 GSELAAKKA
+1365 GSDLAAKKA
-1374 APTPAA
+1374 A
-1380 NTAQPTTEEDKTR
+1380 TEEEKTR

-1415 SKAEKV
+1415 NKAEKV

-1435 RLYQDKSVEARSL
+1435 RLYQDKSYEARSL
-1448 HNKLDMAGLINRN
+1448 HNKLDMANLINRN

-1468 FDEQRDLSTGEARN
+1468 FDEQRDLATGEARN

-1488 RAPMDNLK
+1488 RVPMDNIK
-1496 QSIGDYASLTK
+1496 QSIGDYAKLTG
-1507 QKVEQVLEELHM
+1507 QKIEEVLEELHM
-1519 VAEMFHEP
+1519 VAEMWHEP

-1579 TEAQQKQLW
+1579 TEAQQRQLW
-1588 AELTALANN
+1588 SELEALAKNY
-1597 HADPAGDSPRIKTD
+1597 ADPAGDSPRIKSD

-1617 KVMDINKDSPIY
+1617 KVMDINKDSPVY
-1629 NVLGINQAEVNLRTK
+1629 NVLGINQAEVNLRRS
-1644 EYSAMDPERRAL
+1644 EYDAMPDERRAL
-1656 LDKIFAEAKEITKA
+1656 LEKIFAESREITKA
-1670 TSELNKIGNY
+1670 TAELNKIGNY

-1811 YNEDGSIDIIR
+1811 YNPDGSIDIIR

-1828 LNALRYSFRDAAPMW
+1828 LNALRYSFREAAPMW

-1871 DALTNAWTMGAG
+1871 DALTNAWNIGASK
-1883 RLGPLK
+1883 LGPLK
-1889 SAMYIKQISAQVV
+1889 SMAYIKQISGQVV
-1902 KNGLGKGMEVAI
+1902 KNGLGKGMEVAL
-1914 LHEKGDPV
+1914 LHEKGDPA
-1922 SQRMLDNMA
+1922 SQRILADMA
-1931 KKDPFVRDMVE
+1931 AKDPFVKDMLE

-1959 SSLQDLNTKLGKRR
+1959 SSLHDLNTKLGKRR
-1973 IMDKVD
+1973 IMDSVD

-1987 WNNMFEFTSRTAAYS
+1987 WNNMFEFTSRAAAYA
-2002 MYKQEVLK
+2002 MYKREALK
-2010 KNIAKGMSNAKGPNG
+2010 KNIDKGMSDAKGPNG
-2025 QMSPAERAAAVEA
+2025 QMSAAERAAATEA

-2082 FRPMSMMLNDLPAEI
+2082 FRTMNMMLNDLPANI
-2097 RDNPKALAEFK
+2097 RENPEALANFK
-2108 KEYAVLQR
+2108 SEYAVLQR
-2116 NASVMIT
+2116 NARVMIG
-2123 ALMGMGFMAFWMSSL
+2123 ALIGMGFMAYWMSAL
-2138 MAPDDEWRRNTVKND
+2138 MAPDDEWKRNNVKHD

-2171 EQLGIGRD
+2171 QRLGLGRD
-2179 VVFQLPWGFGLGS
+2179 VVFQLPWGFGLGA
-2192 FAAIGAQ
+2192 FASIGAQ
-2199 IAGVT
+2199 LAGVT
-2204 VGSNSIKDALGNIV
+2204 VGKNSIKDALGNVV

-2235 LESAESAAKWVV
+2235 LDSPESALKWAA
-2247 DTVSPTVFRP
+2247 DTVAPTVFRP
-2257 IIEWVMNTN
+2257 VLEYLMNTN

-2292 IYKSAA
+2292 IYKDVA
-2298 RGLFNSTLGSVNIS
+2298 RGLFNTTSGYLDWS
-2312 PNTMYFF
+2312 PNTLYFF

-2324 DGLAKLGEISYSWA
+2324 DGIAKLGEIGYSWA
-2338 NLESG
+2338 NLERG
-2343 EKKFNLKTDVPLFG
+2343 KKEFSLKNDVPLFG

-2370 YGNIEKRIKEL
+2370 YGNIENRIKEL
-2381 DERLYTL
+2381 DKRLKTL
-2388 EETSPD
+2388 DEVNPA
-2394 KAAIFESKNPLT
+2394 KAAMYDAKHPLD
-2406 RPLIDAYKARQGEL
+2406 RGLIDAYKARQGEL
-2420 SKLRAEANQIRN
+2420 NKLRAEANQIRN
-2432 MPGLSPKSRDE
+2432 MPGLSPRSRDAM
-2443 LLRIV
+2443 LRIV
-2448 IMQQNILK
+2448 IMQENILK

-2467 EKP
+2467 ATPN